1 MFARLRC
8 HGCGKRSPWSKGTL
22 EFTCDSCDATNFY
35 NSKGEVTH
43 PPEHIAN
50 PYNRPAPAQK
60 TFQTFTQPQSS
71 EVPVRADDIF
81 CARCLNNQRVYTE
94 AVSNYLPDEDHPR
107 YQEFEDT
114 LDQFKAD
121 MEKKYPQVCK
131 RCAPRV
137 QQKIHRADYYGKSQQ
152 IAASM
157 MITRNRSRRSPL
169 GQRDDWGKWTMR
181 MVLRLLGLVVY
192 ASLLSQIV
200 WHMSGIAATYLAP
213 RVLDEFDAPGLTS
226 GVTFADCSAQLKT
239 FQLDI
244 ACHHV
249 FGNLIP
255 IALLTSLCMLW
266 YNHGLKDWYH
276 DTYRMEAINGKTQH
290 YRIQVFLLI
299 ARAIAWYKLSDPWV
313 IADMNLHEQYA
324 AHGFMIVFMIIAQRV
339 SERPIKAE
347 RWKLQGKMMPR
358 PDEVDVF
365 SATAGPAE
373 EQYQRHA
380 SSVHPLKLFERN
392 EKPFPIENLAPKPRG
407 YSRIDIS
414 ANPPPSPPDSDS
426 PIGND
431 AMDIDW
437 QPTLRSQMPGAPIDR
452 TFRQINHEAKKPK
465 LRSTYNYGSTQPLG
479 WGAVR
484 NELFGIED
492 KTRAEEERKRKEQ
505 EEKAKLRYEP
515 PVDPSPF
522 RGRLPQAPMSME
534 RRLRNPVTQVQFK
547 KQPLSKQQDFMAQ
560 MREGVESG
568 RYFGQPKPAD
578 GERDTRAERRSA
590 LDFDEDFS
598 PVKNRVQ
605 SHLAANE
612 ATPAKA
618 RTKGSLDLHDSGWR
632 LPGDYATSTGL
643 EDLFA
648 GKSFSIDDA
657 SDGHTVPDRRRP
669 VPLPP
674 TWLVLLGL
682 LGVLGAVV
690 WNVQPLR
697 RAFCFWLLRQLG
709 LEGVEVIEVDEVL

>member
-1 MFARLRC
+1 M
-8 HGCGKRSPWSKGTL
+8 L
-22 EFTCDSCDATNFY
+22 EFKCDYCDATNFY

-43 PPEHIAN
+43 PPEHIVN
-50 PYNRPAPAQK
+50 PYHQPAPTQK
-60 TFQTFTQPQSS
+60 PFQTFTQPQSS
-71 EVPVRADDIF
+71 EVPVRADDLF
-81 CARCLNNQRVYTE
+81 CARCLNHQRVYTE
-94 AVSNYLPDEDHPR
+94 AVSNYLPDDDHPR

-114 LDQFKAD
+114 LEQFKAD
-121 MEKKYPQVCK
+121 MEKKYPLVCK

-137 QQKIHRADYYGKSQQ
+137 QQKIHRADYYSKSEQ

-157 MITRNRSRRSPL
+157 MITQNRSGRSPL

-181 MVLRLLGLVVY
+181 MLLSLIGLVVY

-213 RVLDEFDAPGLTS
+213 RALDEFDAPDLTS
-226 GVTFADCSAQLKT
+226 GVTFAQCSTQLRMYH
-239 FQLDI
+239 LDI
-244 ACHHV
+244 PCHHV
-249 FGNLIP
+249 FGSLIP
-255 IALLTSLCMLW
+255 IALLTSLCTLW

-276 DTYRMEAINGKTQH
+276 DTYRMEAINGTTQH
-290 YRIQVFLLI
+290 FRIQMFALI
-299 ARAIAWYKLSDPWV
+299 VRMIAWYKLSDPWV
-313 IADMNLHEQYA
+313 IASMSIHEQYA
-324 AHGFMIVFMIIAQRV
+324 AHGFMVVFMMIAQRI

-373 EQYQRHA
+373 EQYQRQA

-392 EKPFPIENLAPKPRG
+392 QKPFPIENLAPTPGG
-407 YSRIDIS
+407 YSRIDVY
-414 ANPPPSPPDSDS
+414 ANPPPSPPDSES

-431 AMDIDW
+431 AMDVDW

-479 WGAVR
+479 WGSLR
-484 NELFGIED
+484 NELFSIED
-492 KTRAEEERKRKEQ
+492 KARAEEERKRKEQ
-505 EEKAKLRYEP
+505 EEKAKLRYQP

-547 KQPLSKQQDFMAQ
+547 KQPLSKQQDFMKQ

-568 RYFGQPKPAD
+568 RYFGKPKAAD
-578 GERDTRAERRSA
+578 EERDVRDERRSA

-598 PVKNRVQ
+598 PVKTRTRSNLGVD
-605 SHLAANE
+605 E

-632 LPGDYATSTGL
+632 LPSDYAAATGL

-648 GKSFSIDDA
+648 GKSFSINDA
-657 SDGHTVPDRRRP
+657 SDGNTVPDQHRP
-669 VPLPP
+669 IPLPP
-674 TWLVLLGL
+674 AWLVLLAL
-682 LGVLGAVV
+682 LGTVGAVV

-697 RAFCFWLLRQLG
+697 RAFCFWLIRQLG
-709 LEGVEVIEVDEVL
+709 LEGVEVQEVVQEVV